1 MGGAT
6 SGVDL
11 AGRNIRQGIRDYQT
25 SPIDDAYAAMK
36 KDGIFSPYAR
46 AAAREA
52 DHRRGVT
59 EAVDRAAWMTDRWNR
74 KARRDYLKNRGSARG
89 EQELP
94 TASQQAQSPQAT
106 QAAPAGTQNA
116 APEGAAQVQQDQAQP
131 AGRQTQATPAADPV
145 IQTLESGGRVDQ
157 ATLSDEQFAALA
169 ERGDMDVDAGG
180 RVYQVDPAQHIDQ
193 RSSED
198 MGDRRINAFQFDH
211 PEVHRYYSEA
221 AAELLNEL
229 SVTEKGGQTL
239 RLGDYQTGY
248 EYRRTKRA
256 APERITVLLDD
267 YGLSYDQIEK
277 ALDAIIHNHGQENIA
292 AAKRVEFVLDDML
305 TNGYQ
310 SMDGYIPPNQDYINA
325 KASIAGYVEPAEGG
339 SGYLDGIDEAPV
351 TAERARP
358 IDRTVDG
365 GVQSE
370 QETEERTVNSY
381 GRQGAEPGDGV
392 SDGDLGRLSGTG
404 AGEQTGGV
412 ETGAERG
419 RGPADTYRAA
429 RERQN
434 SVHDLRGEPVSSQDL
449 GLRRGTDAKTLQVI
463 PESAWDDGLRATA
476 DRVRE
481 ETGLD
486 TVFVTGGIQIGTP
499 DGARLVR
506 GVFTGDR
513 IIVQADNIRVTPDQI
528 ADHEIFHDRA
538 AQTPGLIR
546 ELEDRVR
553 EQYGPE
559 ELGRVVEQYI
569 RKLRGVID
577 VTENAGE
584 DGTQAE
590 AWAILEEIFADAY
603 AGINAFS
610 AHAER
615 FGETVEQTM
624 TERGVG
630 RGSQNA
636 AATDRTTGPPEG
648 RQSIDENY
656 AQDIDNWARQGR
668 PDGEVFILGST
679 GDVLQGL
686 GAMEQD
692 IYLRS
697 EKVNTI
703 LQQHPEMTLA
713 EIKRIPEILDDPV
726 LVLKSLGAGARTENT
741 RLVLFGTVRAEN
753 GQPVLAVLDLRPVEN
768 GLAINDMQKVNSA
781 YTKDNGAA
789 NFVRRSEV
797 MYADKKKNRSA
808 SSLNRAYNSVP
819 TASAQWFYG

>member
-1 MGGAT
+1 M
-6 SGVDL
+6 
-11 AGRNIRQGIRDYQT
+11 
-25 SPIDDAYAAMK
+25 
-36 KDGIFSPYAR
+36 FSPE
-46 AAAREA
+46 AREA
-52 DHRRGVT
+52 VQAAERRRGVT
-59 EAVDRAAWMTDRWNR
+59 EAVDRAAWMMDPWNR
-74 KARRDYLKNRGSARG
+74 RSRREYLKNRGRG
-89 EQELP
+89 QDAEEAP
-94 TASQQAQSPQAT
+94 PASQQAQSPQAT
-106 QAAPAGTQNA
+106 QAVPAGTQTA

-325 KASIAGYVEPAEGG
+325 KASIAGYVETAEGG

-351 TAERARP
+351 TAERM
-358 IDRTVDG
+358 
-365 GVQSE
+365 E
-370 QETEERTVNSY
+370 QN
-381 GRQGAEPGDGV
+381 GQQGAEPGDGV

-449 GLRRGTDAKTLQVI
+449 GLPRGTDAKTLQVI

-499 DGARLVR
+499 DGARAGPGCIHR
-506 GVFTGDR
+506 G
-513 IIVQADNIRVTPDQI
+513 PD
-528 ADHEIFHDRA
+528 HRA
-538 AQTPGLIR
+538 G
-546 ELEDRVR
+546 
-553 EQYGPE
+553 G
-559 ELGRVVEQYI
+559 
-569 RKLRGVID
+569 
-577 VTENAGE
+577 
-584 DGTQAE
+584 
-590 AWAILEEIFADAY
+590 
-603 AGINAFS
+603 
-610 AHAER
+610 
-615 FGETVEQTM
+615 
-624 TERGVG
+624 
-630 RGSQNA
+630 
-636 AATDRTTGPPEG
+636 
-648 RQSIDENY
+648 
-656 AQDIDNWARQGR
+656 
-668 PDGEVFILGST
+668 
-679 GDVLQGL
+679 
-686 GAMEQD
+686 
-692 IYLRS
+692 
-697 EKVNTI
+697 
-703 LQQHPEMTLA
+703 QHPG
-713 EIKRIPEILDDPV
+713 D
-726 LVLKSLGAGARTENT
+726 AGPDR
-741 RLVLFGTVRAEN
+741 G
-753 GQPVLAVLDLRPVEN
+753 P
-768 GLAINDMQKVNSA
+768 
-781 YTKDNGAA
+781 
-789 NFVRRSEV
+789 
-797 MYADKKKNRSA
+797 
-808 SSLNRAYNSVP
+808 
-819 TASAQWFYG
+819 